1 MASSGDMTVVPVMM
15 RAQDIQSVFTCCDIE
30 IFWASVP
37 YSFSG
42 LFIIY
47 KILVFIYRLPTYL
60 KVTKPCMP
68 SGCSEAAC
76 IASMQSMPCC
86 IHKIIIFQVYKV
98 RMSPSAYFKAA
109 DVVNDNIILIA
120 YAHSGFQ
127 AAVVI
132 NRHEWDTRK
141 QVMIQTCQPGDACLT
156 IESFRCNG
164 CREQGWELVPVD
176 PSHVMSDLCSRAK
189 QAFETYL
196 TEQWM
201 P

>member
-1 MASSGDMTVVPVMM
+1 
-15 RAQDIQSVFTCCDIE
+15 
-30 IFWASVP
+30 
-37 YSFSG
+37 
-42 LFIIY
+42 
-47 KILVFIYRLPTYL
+47 
-60 KVTKPCMP
+60 
-68 SGCSEAAC
+68 
-76 IASMQSMPCC
+76 
-86 IHKIIIFQVYKV
+86 
-98 RMSPSAYFKAA
+98 MSPSAYFKAA

-189 QAFETYL
+189 HAFETYL

>member
-1 MASSGDMTVVPVMM
+1 M
-15 RAQDIQSVFTCCDIE
+15 RAQDIQSLLTCCDID

-37 YSFSG
+37 CSFPG
-42 LFIIY
+42 LFNIY

-68 SGCSEAAC
+68 SCCSEAAC

-86 IHKIIIFQVYKV
+86 IHKIIIVQVYKV
-98 RMSPSAYFKAA
+98 RKSPSAYFKAA
-109 DVVNDNIILIA
+109 DVVNDNNDN
-120 YAHSGFQ
+120 AHSGFQ

-132 NRHEWDTRK
+132 NRREWDTRK

-156 IESFRCNG
+156 IGSFRCNV
-164 CREQGWELVPVD
+164 CREQSWELVPVD
-176 PSHVMSDLCSRAK
+176 PSHVMSDLCLRAK